1 MTALIPALISLLQGK
16 MGGGGDGAPRKTP
29 EELQDAHY
37 LKMLQTGQVYGKEQA
52 LPDLPLPMTF
62 EQQYK
67 NYLPEQKPQTGG
79 Q

>member
-16 MGGGGDGAPRKTP
+16 MGGGGGGAPRKTP

-37 LKMLQTGQVYGKEQA
+37 LKMLQTGQLYDKGQEIPA
-52 LPDLPLPMTF
+52 LQLPMTF